1 MTLGNSK
8 QGNVISSII
17 FFEFFESAATQEVL
31 HPFGQ
36 IVHGLQD
43 ALALTL
49 GKTHKVN
56 SPYVDYF
63 QLKVA
68 LQWRSILHLGH
79 RTDSLAYQ
87 NLVG

>member
-1 MTLGNSK
+1 M
-8 QGNVISSII
+8 ISLTI

-43 ALALTL
+43 VLALTY
-49 GKTHKVN
+49 GKTHEVN

-68 LQWRSILHLGH
+68 LQWRSM
-79 RTDSLAYQ
+79 
-87 NLVG
+87 